1 MNGTGVTTMDPDSLA
16 KRLQATGALP
26 DEQIELA
33 PTALML
39 AGLANPAHDLPRAFA
54 QLERL
59 ARDVATAGAAAR
71 ASGSAAASDSTAS
84 RARLL
89 AEVLVGSHG
98 YRGDRDTYDD
108 LANADLVR
116 VIERKRGLPVA
127 LAILW
132 LHAGRAQG
140 WAMEGLNFPGHFVVR
155 IAAADGQAII
165 DPFAGGRVLGSADL
179 RKLLKRVG
187 GEDAELAPSHTLA
200 VGNRAIL
207 LRLQNN
213 IKQRQLQAGDHD
225 GARAVLA
232 RMLLV
237 APGEIGLW
245 HEAGMIDAERGN
257 LRAAAAALARAA
269 ELAPDTSTRHR
280 IEEQMRKIAA
290 RLN

>member
-1 MNGTGVTTMDPDSLA
+1 VTGGTDVTTMDPDSLA
-16 KRLQATGALP
+16 KRLEATGALP

-59 ARDVATAGAAAR
+59 ARDVATGASGAAAV
-71 ASGSAAASDSTAS
+71 SDSAVS
-84 RARLL
+84 RAQLL
-89 AEVLVGSHG
+89 AEVLVGAHG

-155 IAAADGQAII
+155 IAASDGQAII
-165 DPFAGGRVLGSADL
+165 DPFAGGRVLASADL

-187 GEDAELAPSHTLA
+187 GEDAELAPSHTA
-200 VGNRAIL
+200 AFGNRAIL

-269 ELAPDTSTRHR
+269 ELAPDTATRHR

>member
-1 MNGTGVTTMDPDSLA
+1 MDPDNLA
-16 KRLQATGALP
+16 RRLEATGTLP
-26 DEQIELA
+26 DEAIELA

-59 ARDVATAGAAAR
+59 ARDVAAAGAAE
-71 ASGSAAASDSTAS
+71 SAEA

-89 AEVLVGSHG
+89 AEVLVGAHG
-98 YRGDRDTYDD
+98 YRGDRETYDD

-140 WAMEGLNFPGHFVVR
+140 WAVEGLGFPGHFVVR
-155 IAAADGQAII
+155 IGGADGQAIV
-165 DPFAGGRVLGSADL
+165 DPFAGGRVIGTPEL
-179 RKLLKRVG
+179 RQLLKRVG
-187 GEDAELAPSHTLA
+187 GEDAELTPRHTRA

-213 IKQRQLQAGDHD
+213 IKQRLVQAGDAD

-237 APGEIGLW
+237 APGEVGLW
-245 HEAGMIDAERGN
+245 HEAGMLDAERGN
-257 LRAAAAALARAA
+257 LRAAAAELAQAA
-269 ELAPDTSTRHR
+269 KLAPDTTTRHR
-280 IEEQMRKIAA
+280 IEEQMRKISA

>member
-1 MNGTGVTTMDPDSLA
+1 MDPDSLA
-16 KRLQATGALP
+16 KRLEATGALP

-59 ARDVATAGAAAR
+59 ARDLAAA
-71 ASGSAAASDSTAS
+71 AVAAPDNA
-84 RARLL
+84 RARADLL
-89 AEVLVGSHG
+89 AEVLVGAHG

-155 IAAADGQAII
+155 IGGTDGQTII
-165 DPFAGGRVLGSADL
+165 DPFAGGKVLGTVDL

-187 GEDAELAPSHTLA
+187 GEEAELTPKHTAA

-213 IKQRQLQAGDHD
+213 IKQRLLQASDAD

-237 APGEIGLW
+237 APADISLW

-257 LRAAAAALARAA
+257 LRAAAAALAQAA
-269 ELAPDTSTRHR
+269 KLAPDTTTRHR

>member
-1 MNGTGVTTMDPDSLA
+1 MDPDSLA
-16 KRLQATGALP
+16 KRLEATGALP

-59 ARDVATAGAAAR
+59 ARDVAVGATGADGAQAR
-71 ASGSAAASDSTAS
+71 AD
-84 RARLL
+84 LL
-89 AEVLVGSHG
+89 AEVLVGLHG
-98 YRGDRDTYDD
+98 YRGDRETYDD

-155 IAAADGQAII
+155 IAGADGQVIV
-165 DPFAGGRVLGSADL
+165 DPFAGGKVLSTADL

-187 GEDAELAPSHTLA
+187 GEDAELSPKHTLA
-200 VGNRAIL
+200 VGNRGIL

-213 IKQRQLQAGDHD
+213 IKQRLLQASDAD

-237 APGEIGLW
+237 APSDISLW

-257 LRAAAAALARAA
+257 LRAAAAALAQAA
-269 ELAPDTSTRHR
+269 KLAPDTATRHR